1 MPIADA
7 AKGIRHLFVHD
18 LMLACRIGVHPH
30 ERATAQRVRLN
41 LDLGVV
47 ETGPALRDELVG
59 VVDYQALVERIQAAL
74 GKRHVNL
81 VETLAEQI
89 AALCLED
96 PRVRSA
102 RVRVEKLDAIAAA
115 AAVGVEIERVNPRAA
130 PTPRAPADAPA

>member
-7 AKGIRHLFVHD
+7 ARGIRHLFVHD
-18 LMLACRIGVHPH
+18 LMLACRIGVHAH
-30 ERATAQRVRLN
+30 ERARAQRVRLN

-47 ETGPALRDELVG
+47 ETGPALGDELAD
-59 VVDYQALVERIQAAL
+59 VVDYQDLVERIRSVV
-74 GKRHVNL
+74 GRRHVNL

-102 RVRVEKLDAIAAA
+102 RVRVEKLDVIADA
-115 AAVGVEIERVNPRAA
+115 AAVGVEIERINPR
-130 PTPRAPADAPA
+130 P